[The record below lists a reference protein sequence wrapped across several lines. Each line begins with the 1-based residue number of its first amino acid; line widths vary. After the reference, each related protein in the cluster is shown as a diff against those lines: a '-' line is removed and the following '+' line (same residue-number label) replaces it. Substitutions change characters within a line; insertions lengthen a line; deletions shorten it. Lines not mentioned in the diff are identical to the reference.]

1 MLCYYF
7 HVTGR
12 GSVALVPT
20 LCLLGGTEGREQAE
34 GEGETNTHT
43 PICGGN
49 GSLGDFTVESR
60 AADVRALNP

>member
-12 GSVALVPT
+12 GSVAQVPT
-20 LCLLGGTEGREQAE
+20 LCLLGGTAGREQTE
-34 GEGETNTHT
+34 GGRRNKHT

-49 GSLGDFTVESR
+49 GSLGDFIVESG
-60 AADVRALNP
+60 ASGVRALNP